1 MKTKFFDEFTLK
13 TNGKFDMLKLN
24 SATYHKDKR
33 ELVVRFIIS
42 AFEIHSFDDECK
54 KEVQSV
60 LEQMF
65 SGVSVSVQYIRT
77 YADANVVRNK
87 ILEFFNGANQLIFH
101 SLNEDTLKIDVG
113 DKDIDVKFKLDTPVY
128 KMLMAGD
135 LLQKLEDCLDCSFN
149 HYIDVVTQENIVD
162 VKTLEDDIHIDTTTH
177 IDSSLRLVQVNIG
190 SKVYSRGKVDG
201 ISQMPNYIVD
211 VKSACEN
218 IVLCG
223 KISQIEKKTYKN
235 KQYDPNDPK
244 SKAEFLPF
252 VKFFIDD
259 STAKMECVSFVGT
272 DESAQKILDLKD
284 QTEVVCMGKVAWSQ
298 FSGHWSFTV
307 NAIFEAGIDYDS
319 IHPTKSKPVPQK
331 YLTIKPEKYTE
342 EVETTLLDDGKTDE
356 VIDEY
361 FNGKTFVI
369 FDLETTDLRTETAE
383 IIELSALKVVDG
395 VPIETFNTLVK
406 PLAPISDEIS
416 SITHISNAMVLDAPQ
431 VEAVLPDFYKFS
443 HGCILCGHNISGY
456 DFPIISR
463 IGEGMG
469 YMFDNELCDTLLLAR
484 KYLTELHNFKLE
496 TISKAFGISHTNAHR
511 AMSDVFATYG
521 ALKVIAKRM

>member
-1 MKTKFFDEFTLK
+1 MKTKFFEEFTMR

-24 SATYHKDKR
+24 SATYLKDKR

-54 KEVQSV
+54 KEVQEV

-87 ILEFFNGANQLIFH
+87 ILEFFNGANQLLFH

-113 DKDIDVKFKLDTPVY
+113 DRDIDIKFKLDTPSY

-135 LLQKLEDCLDCSFN
+135 LLAKLEDVLDCSFN
-149 HYIDVVTQENIVD
+149 HYIDIVTQENVVD
-162 VKTLEDDIHIDTTTH
+162 AKTLEDDIHIDTTTH
-177 IDSSLRLVQVNIG
+177 SDSSLRLVQISVG
-190 SKVYSRGKVDG
+190 SKVYAKGKVDG

-211 VKSACEN
+211 VKNAAEN

-235 KQYDPNDPK
+235 KRYNPEDPK
-244 SKAEFLPF
+244 TGAEFLPF
-252 VKFFIDD
+252 VKFYIDD
-259 STAKMECVSFVGT
+259 TSARIECVSFVGS
-272 DESAQKILDLKD
+272 DENAQKILDLAN
-284 QTEVVCMGKVAWSQ
+284 QTEVVCMGKVSWSQ

-307 NAIFEAGIDYDS
+307 NAIFEASIDFDS
-319 IHPTKSKPVPQK
+319 VHPQKSKPVPQK
-331 YLTIKPEKYTE
+331 YVTIRPEKYVE
-342 EVETTLLDDGKTDE
+342 EVENTLLDDGKVED

-361 FNGKTFVI
+361 FKDKTFVI
-369 FDLETTDLRTETAE
+369 FDLETTDLKTEIAE
-383 IIELSALKVVDG
+383 IVELSALKVVNG
-395 VPIETFNTLVK
+395 VPTETFNTLVK
-406 PLAPISDEIS
+406 PIAPISDEITA
-416 SITHISNAMVLDAPQ
+416 ITHISNAMVLDAPSI
-431 VEAVLPDFYKFS
+431 EAVLPDFYKFA
-443 HGCILCGHNISGY
+443 HGCILCGHNITGY

-469 YMFDNELCDTLLLAR
+469 YMFENELCDTLLLAR

-496 TISKAFGISHTNAHR
+496 TISKAFGIMHTNAHR
-511 AMSDVFATYG
+511 AMSDVLATYG